1 MSSKNRLYNDVK
13 KCRDLREVVNNVV
26 EKFSDKTAFI
36 EKIRI
41 GTNVTYRNITYKEF
55 KEEMDGLASSLISLG
70 LKDKKIAILS
80 QNRYEWIES
89 YFAIVNGV
97 GIVVPLDRSL
107 PKDEVVSLLRRSKV
121 DAIIFDGKYKDIMKE
136 IKDTDKENNVKY
148 YICIDKEE
156 NDDFISYDKLIE
168 KGKEYVKE
176 DSDYYKQYVNAEID
190 PKEMKILLYTS
201 GTTSMSKAVMLC
213 HENLVTEL
221 YGLESVLKLYP
232 EKDRYLEFLPLHHT
246 LGAIVMI
253 FIFATGGET
262 AFCEGLRHIQENI
275 MEYKANIFVA
285 VPLLIENIYKKLMK
299 QIEKKGKLKKVLF
312 GRKLCSFLLKFG
324 IDIRRKVFKEVIDN
338 LGGLRVVISG
348 AASLDKEVARAFN
361 EMGIE
366 LVQGYGLTETS
377 PVITVENDKYIKY
390 GSVGFP
396 LIDVEVKIEDPDEN
410 GIGEIKTRGPIVMLG
425 YYEMEDET
433 KEVLTDDGWFYTGDL
448 GYIDDEGYLFVTGR
462 KKYVIVLKN
471 GKNIYPE
478 ELENLI
484 NKLPYVSE
492 SIVFGYP
499 KDDDLVVTA
508 KIVYNKEYVDEMMQG
523 ISKED
528 LEALIWQDIKKINST
543 LSTFKH
549 IKKMVVTDEP
559 MIKTTTA
566 KIKKIA
572 EIEKTIKEIKVKE

>member
-1 MSSKNRLYNDVK
+1 
-13 KCRDLREVVNNVV
+13 
-26 EKFSDKTAFI
+26 
-36 EKIRI
+36 
-41 GTNVTYRNITYKEF
+41 
-55 KEEMDGLASSLISLG
+55 
-70 LKDKKIAILS
+70 
-80 QNRYEWIES
+80 
-89 YFAIVNGV
+89 
-97 GIVVPLDRSL
+97 
-107 PKDEVVSLLRRSKV
+107 
-121 DAIIFDGKYKDIMKE
+121 
-136 IKDTDKENNVKY
+136 
-148 YICIDKEE
+148 
-156 NDDFISYDKLIE
+156 
-168 KGKEYVKE
+168 
-176 DSDYYKQYVNAEID
+176 
-190 PKEMKILLYTS
+190 
-201 GTTSMSKAVMLC
+201 MSKAVMLC

-312 GRKLCSFLLKFG
+312 GRKLCSFLLKLG

>member
-13 KCRDLREVVNNVV
+13 KCRDLREVVNNAV

-168 KGKEYVKE
+168 KGKQYVKE
-176 DSDYYKQYVNAEID
+176 NSDYYKKYVNAEID
-190 PKEMKILLYTS
+190 PKEMRMLLYTS

-213 HENLVTEL
+213 HENIVTEL

-246 LGAIVMI
+246 LGTIVMI

-275 MEYKANIFVA
+275 IEYKPTIFVA
-285 VPLLIENIYKKLMK
+285 VPLLIENIYKKIMK
-299 QIEKKGKLKKVLF
+299 QVEKKGKLKKVEF
-312 GRKLCSFLLKFG
+312 GRKLCNFLLKFG
-324 IDIRRKVFKEVIDN
+324 IDIRRKVFKEIIDN

-348 AASLDKEVARAFN
+348 AASLDKEVAKAFN

-377 PVITVENDKYIKY
+377 PVITVENDKYVKY

-410 GIGEIKTRGPIVMLG
+410 GIGEIKTKGPIVMLG
-425 YYEMEDET
+425 YYEMEEET

-492 SIVFGYP
+492 CIVFGYP

-508 KIVYNKEYVDEMMQG
+508 KIVYNKEYVEDVMNG
-523 ISKED
+523 ITKEV
-528 LEALIWQDIKKINST
+528 LEKIIWQDIKKINST

-549 IKKMVVTDEP
+549 IKKIVVTDEP

-566 KIKKIA
+566 KIKKLA
-572 EIEKTIKEIKVKE
+572 EIEKTIKEIK

>member
-1 MSSKNRLYNDVK
+1 MSSKNCLYNDVK
-13 KCRDLREVVNNVV
+13 KYRDLREVVNDAVD
-26 EKFSDKTAFI
+26 KFSEKTAFI
-36 EKIRI
+36 EKIKD
-41 GTNVTYRNITYKEF
+41 GENVTYRNISYKEF
-55 KEEMDGLASSLISLG
+55 KEEIDGLASSLISLG

-89 YFAIVNGV
+89 YFTIVNGV
-97 GIVVPLDRSL
+97 GVVVPLDRSL

-168 KGKEYVKE
+168 KGKQYVKE
-176 DSDYYKQYVNAEID
+176 NSDYYKKYVNAEID
-190 PKEMKILLYTS
+190 PKEMRMLLYTS

-213 HENLVTEL
+213 HENIVTEL

-262 AFCEGLRHIQENI
+262 VFCEGLRHIQENI
-275 MEYKANIFVA
+275 IEYKPTIFVA
-285 VPLLIENIYKKLMK
+285 VPLLIENIYKKIMK
-299 QIEKKGKLKKVLF
+299 QVEKKGKLKKVEF
-312 GRKLCSFLLKFG
+312 GRKLCNFLLKFG
-324 IDIRRKVFKEVIDN
+324 IDIRRKVFKEIIDN

-348 AASLDKEVARAFN
+348 AASLDKEVAKAFN

-377 PVITVENDKYIKY
+377 PVITVENDKYVKY

-396 LIDVEVKIEDPDEN
+396 LIDVEVKIENPDEN
-410 GIGEIKTRGPIVMLG
+410 GIGEIKTKGPIVMLG
-425 YYEMEDET
+425 YYEMEEET

-492 SIVFGYP
+492 CIVFGYP

-508 KIVYNKEYVDEMMQG
+508 KIVYNKEYVEDVMNG
-523 ISKED
+523 ITKEE
-528 LEALIWQDIKKINST
+528 LEKIIWQDIKKINST

-549 IKKMVVTDEP
+549 IKKIVVTDEP

-566 KIKKIA
+566 KIKKLA
-572 EIEKTIKEIKVKE
+572 EIEKTIKEIK

>member
-1 MSSKNRLYNDVK
+1 MSSKNCLYNDVK
-13 KCRDLREVVNNVV
+13 KYRDLREVVNDAVD
-26 EKFSDKTAFI
+26 KFPEKTAFI
-36 EKIRI
+36 EKIKD
-41 GTNVTYRNITYKEF
+41 GENVTYRNISYKEF
-55 KEEMDGLASSLISLG
+55 KEEIDGLASSLISLG

-89 YFAIVNGV
+89 YFTIVNGV
-97 GIVVPLDRSL
+97 GVVVPLDRSL

-156 NDDFISYDKLIE
+156 SDDFISYDKLIE
-168 KGKEYVKE
+168 KGKQYVKE
-176 DSDYYKQYVNAEID
+176 NSDYYKKYVNAEID
-190 PKEMKILLYTS
+190 PKEMRMLLYTS

-213 HENLVTEL
+213 HENIVTEL

-246 LGAIVMI
+246 LGTIVMI

-275 MEYKANIFVA
+275 IEYKPTIFVA
-285 VPLLIENIYKKLMK
+285 VPLLIENIYKKIMK
-299 QIEKKGKLKKVLF
+299 QVEKKGKLKKVEF
-312 GRKLCSFLLKFG
+312 GRKLCNFLLKFG
-324 IDIRRKVFKEVIDN
+324 IDIRRKVFKEIIDN

-348 AASLDKEVARAFN
+348 AASLDKEVAKAFN

-377 PVITVENDKYIKY
+377 PVITVENDKYVKY

-410 GIGEIKTRGPIVMLG
+410 GIGEIKTKGPIVMLG
-425 YYEMEDET
+425 YYEMEEET

-492 SIVFGYP
+492 CIVFGYP

-508 KIVYNKEYVDEMMQG
+508 KIVYNKEYVEDVMNG
-523 ISKED
+523 ITKEE
-528 LEALIWQDIKKINST
+528 LEKIIWQDIKKINST

-549 IKKMVVTDEP
+549 IKKIVVTDEP

-566 KIKKIA
+566 KIKKLA
-572 EIEKTIKEIKVKE
+572 EIEKTIKEIK

>member
-1 MSSKNRLYNDVK
+1 MSSKNCLYNDVK
-13 KCRDLREVVNNVV
+13 KYRDLREVVNDAVD
-26 EKFSDKTAFI
+26 KFPEKTAFI
-36 EKIRI
+36 EKIKD
-41 GTNVTYRNITYKEF
+41 GENVTYRNISYKEF
-55 KEEMDGLASSLISLG
+55 KEEIDGLASSLISLG

-89 YFAIVNGV
+89 YFTIVNGV
-97 GIVVPLDRSL
+97 GVVVPLDRSL
-107 PKDEVVSLLRRSKV
+107 PKDEVISLLRRSKV
-121 DAIIFDGKYKDIMKE
+121 DAVIFDEKYKDIMKE

-156 NDDFISYDKLIE
+156 SDDFISYDKLIE
-168 KGKEYVKE
+168 KGKQYVKE
-176 DSDYYKQYVNAEID
+176 NSDYYKKYVNAEID
-190 PKEMKILLYTS
+190 PKEMRMLLYTS

-213 HENLVTEL
+213 HENIVTEL

-275 MEYKANIFVA
+275 IEYKPTIFVA
-285 VPLLIENIYKKLMK
+285 VPLLIENIYKKIMK
-299 QIEKKGKLKKVLF
+299 QVEKKGKLKKVEF
-312 GRKLCSFLLKFG
+312 GRKLCNFLLKFG
-324 IDIRRKVFKEVIDN
+324 IDIRRKVFKEIIDN

-348 AASLDKEVARAFN
+348 AASLDKEVAKAFN

-377 PVITVENDKYIKY
+377 PVITVENDKYVKY

-410 GIGEIKTRGPIVMLG
+410 GIGEIKTKGPIVMLG
-425 YYEMEDET
+425 YYEMEEET

-492 SIVFGYP
+492 CIVFGYP

-508 KIVYNKEYVDEMMQG
+508 KIVYNKEYVEDVMNG
-523 ISKED
+523 ITKEE
-528 LEALIWQDIKKINST
+528 LEKIIWQDIKKINST

-549 IKKMVVTDEP
+549 IKKIVVTDEP

-566 KIKKIA
+566 KIKKLA
-572 EIEKTIKEIKVKE
+572 EIEKTIKEIK